1 MLTSQARPG
10 HCSNCG
16 RWLGMQYAAR
26 MDIHAS
32 HLDDEELWWQQWIVL
47 EMGKLIAAAPA
58 LIKLPQ
64 MESFAEA
71 VEAYL
76 YEVADGNVSAVA
88 RKFRVARKTV
98 REWRKGVQLPQLSSL
113 LQFCYLCG
121 LSPLSLFSQGF
132 KLKEA
137 LHEVERVVIEP
148 KPTKYYRAF
157 DPERIRPALEAELC
171 SDEYPP
177 QL

>member
-64 MESFAEA
+64 MEKFCRSCRGLS
-71 VEAYL
+71 VQ
-76 YEVADGNVSAVA
+76 GCRWQRISCC
-88 RKFRVARKTV
+88 RKFRVARK
-98 REWRKGVQLPQLSSL
+98 
-113 LQFCYLCG
+113 LCASG
-121 LSPLSLFSQGF
+121 
-132 KLKEA
+132 
-137 LHEVERVVIEP
+137 ERV
-148 KPTKYYRAF
+148 TATSAF
-157 DPERIRPALEAELC
+157 FASTVLLPLWIV
-171 SDEYPP
+171 SS
-177 QL
+177 

>member
-88 RKFRVARKTV
+88 RKFRVAKKTV
-98 REWRKGVQLPQLSSL
+98 REVEKRCTATSAFFASTVFVTSVDYLLLALLSR
-113 LQFCYLCG
+113 F
-121 LSPLSLFSQGF
+121 
-132 KLKEA
+132 
-137 LHEVERVVIEP
+137 
-148 KPTKYYRAF
+148 
-157 DPERIRPALEAELC
+157 
-171 SDEYPP
+171 
-177 QL
+177 